1 MLRRYLRYWREAFDF
16 HSGAYRLDFWWVH
29 IVNTFIFASILF
41 VSIIFFNSWSL
52 ATKLSG
58 TFSILITI
66 PNLSLFIR
74 RLRDTGFPVQTI
86 MFVLMSPSLLGVS
99 FGILASFRLVIL
111 APIAFLIYF
120 GWLICLVS
128 RRSAYWTPTLSKKQ
142 KSFYA
147 ALISAVM
154 ILTACFQVTALK
166 HVTHEFRAAA
176 QKYIQEQR
184 QVNENRG
191 KSASSSYSTKNGSM
205 SSSTQET
212 DDNTPEA
219 SSASS
224 IPEKEVTE
232 LPDDSETTAYR
243 GLTEDTIG
251 DATFGFFKVHGTW
264 EQDAASLQ
272 WLQSQQNVMIL
283 TSTQGQGFGVDFASF
298 SFKKI
303 TGQSYVSLNQV
314 DNVQASR
321 IDGTYQ
327 DTTSD
332 SIKAM
337 TYLEWHMPDGHIRVV
352 YLIAPSRPLL
362 NLIVKTLSESFRA
375 T

>member
-1 MLRRYLRYWREAFDF
+1 
-16 HSGAYRLDFWWVH
+16 
-29 IVNTFIFASILF
+29 
-41 VSIIFFNSWSL
+41 
-52 ATKLSG
+52 
-58 TFSILITI
+58 
-66 PNLSLFIR
+66 IR

-120 GWLICLVS
+120 GWLIYLVS

-264 EQDAASLQ
+264 EQDTASLQ

-303 TGQSYVSLNQV
+303 TGQSDVSLNQV

>member
-1 MLRRYLRYWREAFDF
+1 MRYWREAFDF

-120 GWLICLVS
+120 GWLIYLVS

-154 ILTACFQVTALK
+154 ILTACFQIAALK
-166 HVTHEFRAAA
+166 HITHEFRAAA

-264 EQDAASLQ
+264 EQDTASLQ

-303 TGQSYVSLNQV
+303 TGQSDVSLDQV

-352 YLIAPSRPLL
+352 YLIAPSRSLL

>member
-1 MLRRYLRYWREAFDF
+1 MRYWREAFDF
-16 HSGAYRLDFWWVH
+16 HSGAYRLDFWWVQ

-41 VSIIFFNSWSL
+41 VSINFFNSWPL

-99 FGILASFRLVIL
+99 FGILVSIRLVIL
-111 APIAFLIYF
+111 ASIAFLIYF
-120 GWLICLVS
+120 GWIIYLVS

-147 ALISAVM
+147 AVISVVM
-154 ILTACFQVTALK
+154 ILTVCFQVTALK

-176 QKYIQEQR
+176 QRYIQEQH

-191 KSASSSYSTKNGSM
+191 TSVSSSYSVKNGSM
-205 SSSTQET
+205 SSSAQET
-212 DDNTPEA
+212 DDNLSDA
-219 SSASS
+219 SSGSS

-232 LPDDSETTAYR
+232 LPDDFETTAYK

-251 DATFGFFKVHGTW
+251 DAEFGFFKVHGIW

-272 WLQSQQNVMIL
+272 WLQSQQNIMIL
-283 TSTQGQGFGVDFASF
+283 TSTQGQGFGVDVASF

-303 TGQSYVSLNQV
+303 TGQSYLSLDHV
-314 DNVQASR
+314 DNVQVSR

-352 YLIAPSRPLL
+352 YLIAPSRALL
-362 NLIVKTLSESFRA
+362 NLIVKTLSESFRVG
-375 T
+375 

>member
-16 HSGAYRLDFWWVH
+16 HSGAYRLDFWWVQ

-41 VSIIFFNSWSL
+41 VSINFFNSWPL

-99 FGILASFRLVIL
+99 FGILVSIRLVIL
-111 APIAFLIYF
+111 TPIAFLIYF
-120 GWLICLVS
+120 GWIIYLVS

-147 ALISAVM
+147 AVISVVM
-154 ILTACFQVTALK
+154 ILTVCFQVTALK
-166 HVTHEFRAAA
+166 HVTHEFRAVA
-176 QKYIQEQR
+176 QKYIQEQH
-184 QVNENRG
+184 QVSENRG
-191 KSASSSYSTKNGSM
+191 TSVSSSYSVKNGSM
-205 SSSTQET
+205 SSSAQET
-212 DDNTPEA
+212 DDNLSDA
-219 SSASS
+219 SSTSS

-232 LPDDSETTAYR
+232 LPDDSETTAYK

-251 DATFGFFKVHGTW
+251 DAEFGFFKVHGIW

-272 WLQSQQNVMIL
+272 WLQSQQNIMIL
-283 TSTQGQGFGVDFASF
+283 TSTQGQGFGVDVASF

-303 TGQSYVSLNQV
+303 TGQSYLSLDHV
-314 DNVQASR
+314 DNVQVSR

-352 YLIAPSRPLL
+352 YLIAPSRALL
-362 NLIVKTLSESFRA
+362 NLIVKTLSESFRVG
-375 T
+375 